1 VPRPE
6 RLAGGAYRDGEDQ
19 DQEERKVSSH
29 LGIVLARGSF
39 GRSLLPY
46 VETTYTF
53 GGVPLDVSQL
63 VAQLQASGFQDVAG
77 TRLSA
82 RVPVSG
88 ALLNQIIA
96 DALRG
101 TSAPVRSVRVRP
113 LAGERFEAVVTTS
126 MPFVPPLTVH
136 VAVDQQPRF
145 PASPFLVLRWS
156 FLGGL
161 GAIASRFV
169 GALEGRLPPG
179 IRLDGDRIVIDIAAI
194 VRRSGRADVVDL
206 VRYLTLLEIHT
217 VDDRAVIEVELAV
230 P

>member
-1 VPRPE
+1 
-6 RLAGGAYRDGEDQ
+6 
-19 DQEERKVSSH
+19 
-29 LGIVLARGSF
+29 
-39 GRSLLPY
+39 
-46 VETTYTF
+46 
-53 GGVPLDVSQL
+53 LDVSQV
-63 VAQLQASGFQDVAG
+63 VAQLQASGFQDLAG
-77 TRLSA
+77 TRVSA
-82 RVPVSG
+82 RVPVSD

-96 DALRG
+96 AALRG
-101 TSAPVRSVRVRP
+101 TSSPVRSVHVRP
-113 LAGERFEAVVTTS
+113 LAGERFETLVTTS

-169 GALEGRLPPG
+169 GALEKKLPPG

-194 VRRSGRADVVDL
+194 ARRSGPVGAVDW
-206 VRYLTLLEIHT
+206 VRYLTRLEIHT
-217 VDDRAVIEVELAV
+217 VDDRAIVDIEARV

>member
-1 VPRPE
+1 
-6 RLAGGAYRDGEDQ
+6 
-19 DQEERKVSSH
+19 
-29 LGIVLARGSF
+29 
-39 GRSLLPY
+39 LLH

-53 GGVPLDVSQL
+53 GGVPVDVSQI

-77 TRLSA
+77 TRVSA

-88 ALLNQIIA
+88 SLLNQIIA

-101 TSAPVRSVRVRP
+101 TSTPVRSVRVRP
-113 LAGERFEAVVTTS
+113 LPGEQFEAVVTTS
-126 MPFVPPLTVH
+126 MPFVPALTVH

-169 GALEGRLPPG
+169 GALESRLPPG
-179 IRLDGDRIVIDIAAI
+179 IRLDADRIVIDIAAMA
-194 VRRSGRADVVDL
+194 RPSGPAGAVDW

-217 VDDRAVIEVELAV
+217 VDDRVVVDIELAV

>member
-1 VPRPE
+1 MGRRRRMSE
-6 RLAGGAYRDGEDQ
+6 LYSEADRHRLFDE
-19 DQEERKVSSH
+19 
-29 LGIVLARGSF
+29 VL
-39 GRSLLPY
+39 
-46 VETTYTF
+46 
-53 GGVPLDVSQL
+53 LDISRIVSQL
-63 VAQLQASGFQDVAG
+63 LASGFQDVSG
-77 TRLSA
+77 SRVSA
-82 RVPVSG
+82 RVPVSS

-101 TSAPVRSVRVRP
+101 TTTPLRSVRVRP
-113 LAGERFEAVVTTS
+113 LAGERFEVIVTTS
-126 MPFVPPLTVH
+126 IPFVPSLTVH

-156 FLGGL
+156 FLGGV

-179 IRLDGDRIVIDIAAI
+179 IRLDGDRIVIDIAVI
-194 VRRSGRADVVDL
+194 VRRSGRADAVDL

-217 VDDRAVIEVELAV
+217 VDDRAVVDVELAV